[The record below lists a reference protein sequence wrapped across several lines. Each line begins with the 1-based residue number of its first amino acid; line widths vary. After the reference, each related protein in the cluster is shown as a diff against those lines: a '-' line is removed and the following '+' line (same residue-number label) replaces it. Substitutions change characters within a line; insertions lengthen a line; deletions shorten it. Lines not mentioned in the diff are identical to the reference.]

1 MSQEKKTSMQQYL
14 LSNDESFSAFLDKQD
29 DLTIFQLG
37 LKYISWE
44 GKFLTLVNMSDYM
57 APIMFEKFL
66 DFNIVYYLLSD
77 YELSLEV
84 ARFLYDLDKKL
95 FTDLYF
101 EYVDVNEIKSD
112 LIGTSK
118 KERQKIIAE
127 IHQWNF
133 NDIHR
138 MDLISV
144 N

>member
-1 MSQEKKTSMQQYL
+1 MFQEKKTSMNQYL
-14 LSNDESFSAFLDKQD
+14 LSNNESFGAFLDKQD
-29 DLTIFQLG
+29 DQTILQMG

-44 GKFLTLVNMSDYM
+44 GKFLTLVNMADHM

-66 DFNIVYYLLSD
+66 DFNVVYYLLSD

-101 EYVDVNEIKSD
+101 ECVDVNELRSD

-133 NDIHR
+133 NDVHR
-138 MDLISV
+138 MDLITA